1 MKEKFPN
8 LVKEID
14 MQVQETQRVPDKM
27 DAKKITPSH
36 IIIKMSKIKDKER
49 ILRAARGKKR
59 VTYKGLPIRVS
70 ADFSKE
76 TFQARRHWQEI
87 LKVMK
92 AGTYIQDCSTQQS
105 YHLELKGR

>member
-1 MKEKFPN
+1 MLHRDARERKEEEIGNLSEKTVKEKFPN

-49 ILRAARGKKR
+49 ILRAAREKQI
-59 VTYKGLPIRVS
+59 VTYRESPL
-70 ADFSKE
+70 
-76 TFQARRHWQEI
+76 
-87 LKVMK
+87 
-92 AGTYIQDCSTQQS
+92 DC
-105 YHLELKGR
+105 

>member
-1 MKEKFPN
+1 
-8 LVKEID
+8 
-14 MQVQETQRVPDKM
+14 
-27 DAKKITPSH
+27 
-36 IIIKMSKIKDKER
+36 MSKIKDKER

-87 LKVMK
+87 LKVVK